1 MLQFRFLVT
10 NPSLGQK
17 YMAILSIVVKCLISK
32 RLHFIYWK
40 TMLFFLAIQAELS
53 CNSCWIASFF
63 GANGMSIQPECDAYS
78 GWILCTFGFVAHFH
92 ALFML
97 IKSVVRTTVRSS
109 LRFYFVLKNEKTA
122 PYLDRQKSAKRNAW
136 KIGSLIP
143 DDSWRRTPPYEAHPH
158 IGDIL

>member
-53 CNSCWIASFF
+53 CNSC
-63 GANGMSIQPECDAYS
+63 
-78 GWILCTFGFVAHFH
+78 
-92 ALFML
+92 
-97 IKSVVRTTVRSS
+97 
-109 LRFYFVLKNEKTA
+109 
-122 PYLDRQKSAKRNAW
+122 
-136 KIGSLIP
+136 
-143 DDSWRRTPPYEAHPH
+143 
-158 IGDIL
+158 